1 MEAFIE
7 NSVSKTDEPEI
18 EEKRKKSVNFQRGNQ
33 KLQELEKTVDM
44 EIGKKFSN
52 TSRDINEDGPLDYS
66 DDAFELNDEVINYSD
81 GNAEEQDPSSSGGF
95 KKRSKKE
102 LVNKSKR
109 S

>member
-1 MEAFIE
+1 
-7 NSVSKTDEPEI
+7 
-18 EEKRKKSVNFQRGNQ
+18 
-33 KLQELEKTVDM
+33 M

-102 LVNKSKR
+102 PNFGIFNPAKAKAPKEETDKQR
-109 S
+109 ADRMKK